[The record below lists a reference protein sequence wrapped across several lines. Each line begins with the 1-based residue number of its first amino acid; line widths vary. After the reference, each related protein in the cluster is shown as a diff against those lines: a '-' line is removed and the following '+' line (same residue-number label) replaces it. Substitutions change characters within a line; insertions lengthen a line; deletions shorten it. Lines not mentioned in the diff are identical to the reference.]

1 MTLAA
6 DSKFLFDDEVS
17 NKWNKAYNLLGI
29 DPNKLS
35 QFSGRA

>member
-1 MTLAA
+1 MILTA
-6 DSKFLFDDEVS
+6 DSKFLFDDQVT
-17 NKWNKAYNLLGI
+17 NKWKKAYSLLGI